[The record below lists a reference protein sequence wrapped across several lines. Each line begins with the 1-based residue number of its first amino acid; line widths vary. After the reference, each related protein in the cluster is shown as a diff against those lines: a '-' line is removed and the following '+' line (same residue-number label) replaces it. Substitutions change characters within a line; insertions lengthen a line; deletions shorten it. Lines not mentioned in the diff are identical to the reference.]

1 MARLAI
7 KKNVLRDLAIRSKN
21 KCAFPGCDHPILNS
35 EGDYI
40 AELCHIEAA
49 EPGSPRFNP
58 HQSDED
64 RRSYDNLL
72 FLCHRHHKETD
83 DEVLYPVSRLKEIK
97 HTHECLPAV
106 VFDHELLLKRI
117 EDVFAEQTKLVEI
130 LQSQTD
136 KIENLPNYAIH
147 TSWMRDAW
155 TPKQGRFYEWYDS
168 DGSGFKFLM
177 RDGWLHIEQTL
188 KDGAVAYYE
197 VNEEG
202 SVRQSHM
209 PHPINEYRVEI
220 PQSLILRKEQVPSNL
235 GDRAIR
241 TILKWS
247 AGDVV
252 EHYRGGLLV
261 GVDCHARCVINQ
273 NERKIVVLE
282 PKNTYS

>member
-1 MARLAI
+1 MARLRI
-7 KKNVLRDLAIRSKN
+7 KPNVLRDLAIRSKN
-21 KCAFPGCDHPILNS
+21 KCAFPDCDHPLLDS
-35 EGDYI
+35 EGNYV

-49 EPGSPRFNP
+49 EPRGPRFNL

-64 RRSYDNLL
+64 RRSSDNLL

-83 DEVLYPVSRLKEIK
+83 DETLYPVSRLQDIK
-97 HTHECLPAV
+97 HAHERLPQV

-117 EDVFAEQTKLVEI
+117 EDVLSEQKKLEEI
-130 LQSQTD
+130 LQSQTG
-136 KIENLPNYAIH
+136 KLENLPNYAIH

-155 TPKQGRFYEWYDS
+155 TPTQGRFYEWYDN
-168 DGSGFKFLM
+168 DGSGFKFVM

-209 PHPINEYRVEI
+209 PYPMNEYRVEI
-220 PQSLILRKEQVPSNL
+220 PQSLILRKEQVPSDL

-261 GVDCHARCVINQ
+261 RVDCHARCVVNQ
-273 NERKIVVLE
+273 DERKIVILE
-282 PKNTYS
+282 PKNISS